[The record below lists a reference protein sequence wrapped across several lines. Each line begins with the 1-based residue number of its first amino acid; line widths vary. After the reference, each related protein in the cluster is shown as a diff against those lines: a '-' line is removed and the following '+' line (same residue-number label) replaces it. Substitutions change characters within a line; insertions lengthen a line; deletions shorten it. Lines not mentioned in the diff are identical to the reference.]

1 MTTRI
6 VDVIY
11 VRVLVLRDTKLFS
24 VPFPFKRHI
33 VYGNSIDKFYEPWNK
48 NTWKFYPRIS
58 TFILLHW

>member
-11 VRVLVLRDTKLFS
+11 IRVLVLRDTKLFS

-33 VYGNSIDKFYEPWNK
+33 VYGNSIDKFYEPWN
-48 NTWKFYPRIS
+48 NN
-58 TFILLHW
+58 FILFYYFGNYQLLEF